1 MQPEGRHLSMH
12 ILLVGLN
19 HKTAPL
25 QVRESVAF
33 PKEQLAEAL
42 PALKSRVGEG
52 VILSTCNRT
61 EVYSVSDEPAA
72 ALQQVKVFLAEFHGL
87 RTEDLAPHLYDYI
100 DGEAVRHLFR
110 VAGGLDSMIVGES
123 QILGQVRDS
132 LAAATEHES
141 AELPLVGLFHAG
153 VRAGRRVRE
162 ETDVGRNALSV
173 SYAGVRLAQRV
184 LGDLRP
190 LKVLLIGAGEA
201 GRLVASALRTVG
213 VGDLV
218 VSNRTKER
226 AYELSES
233 LGARVAPFSEIP
245 AALADADIV
254 IAATDSPGFIV
265 TPDMVS
271 NSGRVQPQFFFD
283 LAMPRDVDPRVGELK
298 GTTLFNIDGLASIA
312 EENLE
317 ERHRAATD
325 AEAIVDEEVAR
336 FLRWWDGLD
345 AVPVIKTLQQ
355 QAEQIRK
362 RELERALRRLTD
374 ISANDREVVEAL
386 TRSIVKKLLHQ
397 PTKYLRQDA
406 DKSQLQALGELFR
419 MGDDR

>member
-1 MQPEGRHLSMH
+1 MH

-33 PKEQLAEAL
+33 PKEHLAEAL

-213 VGDLV
+213 VSDLV

-233 LGARVAPFSEIP
+233 LGARVALFSEIP

-283 LAMPRDVDPRVGELK
+283 LAMPRDVDPRVEELK

-336 FLRWWDGLD
+336 FLKWWDGLD

-406 DKSQLQALGELFR
+406 DKSQLQAIEELFR

>member
-1 MQPEGRHLSMH
+1 MH

-33 PKEQLAEAL
+33 SKEHLAEAL
-42 PALKSRVGEG
+42 PALASRVGEG

-61 EVYSVSDEPAA
+61 EVYSVADEPAA
-72 ALQQVKVFLAEFHGL
+72 ALQQIKLFIAEFHGL
-87 RTEDLAPHLYDYI
+87 RTEDLAPHLYDYV

-110 VAGGLDSMIVGES
+110 VASGLDSMIVGES

-141 AELPLVGLFHAG
+141 AEFPLVGLFHAG

-173 SYAGVRLAQRV
+173 SYAGVQLAQRV

-201 GRLVASALRTVG
+201 GRLVATALRTVG
-213 VGDLV
+213 VSDLV

-226 AYELSES
+226 ADELSES

-283 LAMPRDVDPRVGELK
+283 LAMPRDVDPRVEELE
-298 GTTLFNIDGLASIA
+298 GTTVFNIDGLASIA

-325 AEAIVDEEVAR
+325 AEAIVDEEVTR
-336 FLRWWDGLD
+336 FLQWWDSLD
-345 AVPVIKTLQQ
+345 AVPVIKNLQQ
-355 QAEQIRK
+355 QAVEIRK

-374 ISANDREVVEAL
+374 ISANDREVIEAL

-397 PTKYLRQDA
+397 PTKYLRQGA
-406 DKSQLQALGELFR
+406 DKSQLQALRELFR